1 MPVPD
6 RLVWTGHHEAVRPG
20 WTPRARG
27 RSRTHRGLASRCRP
41 SRSGSLT
48 ARRRRA
54 GPAPPLDTA
63 TRGTTCGRTRGA
75 WNHDPRVGGSSPSSG
90 MRICANSRI
99 LEVGGAR
106 GMCSAAP
113 TYCAGRACPAW
124 LRDDSY
130 CACASNRQRPAVR
143 LQAYGAAARK
153 GGRSCPMRPAANRAR
168 LAAGWFLGSPPT
180 CRLDLRPAAKRPASG
195 RVCFRRPGAARSPG
209 APESTGS
216 RPSPR
221 PRAGPGRLRPR
232 ARRLAARARVSG
244 PSTCYSTR
252 CIVRSLMTHSGVPLN
267 FSNIAWRAP
276 HSVRKRSWIVP
287 EDLRS
292 VLGARC
298 CGPAAP
304 ARSCGPMLRVVEVGL
319 RRVDHDAAAA
329 EVDEDARS
337 SWDVL
342 EVVGAPEVDED
353 VVRLVQAAGGREP
366 VSSAAIMNARQVS
379 RNRIEIGELR
389 LRRPGACSCRGLGEQ
404 QRRGRPSSRVGRTW
418 RICVSMCTQSNWR
431 CG

>member
-195 RVCFRRPGAARSPG
+195 RVCF
-209 APESTGS
+209 STS
-216 RPSPR
+216 
-221 PRAGPGRLRPR
+221 
-232 ARRLAARARVSG
+232 
-244 PSTCYSTR
+244 
-252 CIVRSLMTHSGVPLN
+252 
-267 FSNIAWRAP
+267 
-276 HSVRKRSWIVP
+276 
-287 EDLRS
+287 
-292 VLGARC
+292 
-298 CGPAAP
+298 
-304 ARSCGPMLRVVEVGL
+304 
-319 RRVDHDAAAA
+319 
-329 EVDEDARS
+329 
-337 SWDVL
+337 
-342 EVVGAPEVDED
+342 
-353 VVRLVQAAGGREP
+353 
-366 VSSAAIMNARQVS
+366 
-379 RNRIEIGELR
+379 
-389 LRRPGACSCRGLGEQ
+389 
-404 QRRGRPSSRVGRTW
+404 
-418 RICVSMCTQSNWR
+418 
-431 CG
+431 